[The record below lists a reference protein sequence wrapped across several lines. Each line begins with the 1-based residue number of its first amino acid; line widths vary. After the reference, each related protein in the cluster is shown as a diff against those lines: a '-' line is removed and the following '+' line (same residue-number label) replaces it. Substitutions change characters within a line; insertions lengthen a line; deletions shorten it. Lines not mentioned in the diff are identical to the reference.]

1 MQSKKQSI
9 DLDVAF
15 DEIAS
20 AMSIAASDRK
30 IAQALL
36 AAERHGL
43 VVQGDDTADQSIDW
57 AKTISGKTL
66 RFRWHWYDQPQAFSV
81 RPDMHVMTL
90 EMRQGDQ
97 PLRVVEERFED
108 LS

>member
-1 MQSKKQSI
+1 MQSKKQST
-9 DLDVAF
+9 DLDVVF

-20 AMSIAASDRK
+20 AMSIAAIDRR

-43 VVQGDDTADQSIDW
+43 VVQGDDAAGQNIDW
-57 AKTISGKTL
+57 AKTVSGKTL
-66 RFRWHWYDQPQAFSV
+66 RFLWHWYDQSKGFWV

-90 EMRQGDQ
+90 EMRQGEQ
-97 PLRVVEERFED
+97 VLRVVEERFED